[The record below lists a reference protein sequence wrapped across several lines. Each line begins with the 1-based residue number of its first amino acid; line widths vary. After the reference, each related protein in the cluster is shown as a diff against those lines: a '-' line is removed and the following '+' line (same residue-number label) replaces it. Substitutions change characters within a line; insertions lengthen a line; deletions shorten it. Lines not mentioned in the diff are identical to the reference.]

1 MHRQKLLKLV
11 DVEAVKGAIEKA
23 EQETSGQI
31 RVSVSPFFWGSV
43 RRTAEKAFSR
53 LDMTKTG
60 QRNGVLIFVVPS
72 RRRFVILG
80 DEGIHQKVG
89 QEFWDKTAAAISERF
104 KSGDFTGGLVHGI
117 EEAGK
122 QLAAHF
128 PRRPGDTNELP
139 DDVDLGGKEK

>member
-23 EQETSGQI
+23 ERETSGQI
-31 RVSVSPFFWGSV
+31 RVSVSPFFWGNL
-43 RRTAEKAFSR
+43 RGTAEKAFAR
-53 LDMTKTG
+53 LGMTGTA

-80 DEGIHQKVG
+80 DEGIHAKAG
-89 QEFWDKTAAAISERF
+89 QEFWDKTAAAISDRF

-117 EEAGK
+117 EEAAK

-128 PRRPGDTNELP
+128 PRGPVDTNELP
-139 DDVDLGGKEK
+139 DDVDLGGEKN